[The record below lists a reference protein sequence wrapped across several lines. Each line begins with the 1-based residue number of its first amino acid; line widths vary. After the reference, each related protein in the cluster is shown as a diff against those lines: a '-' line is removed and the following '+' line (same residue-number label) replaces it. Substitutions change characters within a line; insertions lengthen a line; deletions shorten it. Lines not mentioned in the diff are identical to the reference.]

1 MGKWVILG
9 GVEHHL
15 RAAKHAPSLPNGMA
29 VVADSALVH
38 KAQEGGNGD
47 AGEGGGETMQM
58 PYWYLDWNLAGAPSV
73 N

>member
-47 AGEGGGETMQM
+47 AGGEQCRCLTGT
-58 PYWYLDWNLAGAPSV
+58 WTGI
-73 N
+73 

>member
-1 MGKWVILG
+1 MGDPG

-38 KAQEGGNGD
+38 KAQEGGNCD
-47 AGEGGGETMQM
+47 AGGEQCRCLTGT
-58 PYWYLDWNLAGAPSV
+58 WTGI
-73 N
+73 